1 MSSALNGMPYFLEAS
16 SGDILNTDYT
26 ELYKRMNY
34 RIRCTHRDPNL
45 GRAAYMITEMSAPS
59 TAGRPG
65 VAAPFAALDFIADD
79 QLGTVKVGSG
89 EQMPMDQYLAKVS
102 RNDSLTR
109 KYKATDGQ
117 EYIWTYHTEGD
128 CDWTCS
134 NTKGYQVAAYDSS
147 RMVRDAS
154 PQSASRHIYIEEG
167 FQHLAGDLVTSLT
180 IMRFIR
186 KHGL

>member
-1 MSSALNGMPYFLEAS
+1 MSSALNGMPYFLVAS

-65 VAAPFAALDFIADD
+65 VAAPFAALDFIADN

-102 RNDSLTR
+102 R
-109 KYKATDGQ
+109 KYAHHFLRISSCAHGSQRLVDEKVQ
-117 EYIWTYHTEGD
+117 GD
-128 CDWTCS
+128 
-134 NTKGYQVAAYDSS
+134 
-147 RMVRDAS
+147 
-154 PQSASRHIYIEEG
+154 
-167 FQHLAGDLVTSLT
+167 
-180 IMRFIR
+180 
-186 KHGL
+186 